1 MHQNFRDNEKYI
13 SRYRI
18 AGSLVFLVVHI
29 LIGHN
34 LRSCVFMWNVD
45 PIFDSPA
52 VQTEVYEPAGKD
64 VM

>member
-1 MHQNFRDNEKYI
+1 MQVH
-13 SRYRI
+13 
-18 AGSLVFLVVHI
+18 LFLVVHI
-29 LIGHN
+29 LIVHN
-34 LRSCVFMWNVD
+34 LKSCVFMWNVD